1 MKTLI
6 KGGTIVNEGK
16 TFKADLVIENDR
28 IAGIPAPG
36 ENTENY
42 DVIID
47 ATGQYIIP
55 GVIDDQVH
63 FRESGTD
70 HTKGNIA
77 EGSRGCRSRGNQPR
91 SWTCP
96 TLCLPP
102 PRSLY

>member
-63 FRESGTD
+63 FREPGLT
-70 HTKGNIA
+70 HKGNIA
-77 EGSRGCRSRGNQPR
+77 EGSRAAAAGGIT

>member
-63 FRESGTD
+63 FREPGLT
-70 HTKGNIA
+70 HKGNQRCASHHHDRFIKRKT
-77 EGSRGCRSRGNQPR
+77 GNCRS
-91 SWTCP
+91 
-96 TLCLPP
+96 
-102 PRSLY
+102 